1 MRGDSRV
8 MPDRNQYQAL
18 ILRIGKPVMWLLNI
32 AVASL
37 NSLGTLLIMAMMSL
51 ICADV
56 ISRNLLDASL
66 PGVIE
71 LTELGIVSI
80 VFLQIADTYRS
91 GKLMRSDGVIKA
103 IEKKIPRVGMLV
115 NAVFDITG
123 AVLFFYIAKGAKNRF
138 IEALD
143 GGYYLGNQG
152 SFTAPTWPMEL
163 VVTVGSALLC
173 LLFFA
178 SVLRNVGLLF
188 GIVPPK
194 TDQTEGSPTV

>member
-1 MRGDSRV
+1 MSEHKQ
-8 MPDRNQYQAL
+8 PQAF
-18 ILRIGKPVMWLLNI
+18 ILSIAKPVMRLLNI

-51 ICADV
+51 LCADV
-56 ISRNLLDASL
+56 ISRNLLDTSL

-91 GKLMRSDGVIKA
+91 GKLMRSDGIIKV
-103 IEKKIPRVGMLV
+103 IEKKTPRIGMLV

-123 AVLFFYIAKGAKNRF
+123 AALFFYIAKGAQKRS
-138 IEALD
+138 IEAWE

-163 VVTVGSALLC
+163 VVAVGSTLLC
-173 LLFFA
+173 LLFIA
-178 SVLRNVGLLF
+178 SVLRNVGLLL
-188 GIVPPK
+188 GIVPP
-194 TDQTEGSPTV
+194 QINHTEGSSTV